1 MFEFWEDERGISQ
14 IVVIALMIGIAV
26 AAAAA
31 IAAFTGSLL
40 TFHKAPN
47 VQLTVYDDPTPVA
60 DATKAKGAFIIKDL
74 GGDRVSYNDLVL
86 AVYNSTGQLIYNNV
100 VANDIGKNLTLEELT
115 APGYTKPGKFFE
127 GGEEIL
133 AGNATIGGNNP
144 GTYEVVLYYKP
155 TMQPLIDRT
164 ITIT

>member
-1 MFEFWEDERGISQ
+1 MIEDERGISQ

-26 AAAAA
+26 AAAAS
-31 IAAFTGSLL
+31 IAAFTGGLL
-40 TFHKAPN
+40 SFHKTPN
-47 VQLTVYDDPTPVA
+47 VQLTAYDDPTPVSQ
-60 DATKAKGAFIIKDL
+60 ATRVRGAFIIRDL

-86 AVYNSTGQLIYNNV
+86 VVYNSTGQLIYNNV
-100 VANDIGKNLTLEELT
+100 VANAVGKDLTLEELN

-155 TMQPLIDRT
+155 TMQPLLDKKIVVT
-164 ITIT
+164 